1 MLRPYR
7 PRGGPAYDDL
17 VTANQYKNSA
27 DGPVQVSMVTR
38 PLRRSYVAPTTFTFP
53 CLTDWAMIGS
63 NVRNRSTPA
72 RTLAL
77 MALSSLSP
85 SLPRDL
91 ATTGVIR
98 LTRPLIA
105 PGRVSWASRCLTAA
119 LTAPQLLWPSTMTK
133 GAPSSATPYSMLP
146 FTAVPSTTLP
156 ATRTTNKSPT
166 PWSKRSSGATR
177 ESAQPTMTAIGNC
190 PSASAEKSSG
200 LRRGLA
206 GRPSTNRPLPSNNVC
221 SASSAVGR
229 VGGWAAGS
237 GAGRAVPRLPSTSP
251 AAVIPL
257 IHRNSRREE
266 DMARSFR
273 VGRASALGRCAH
285 HRPRVAPAPASVLHR
300 TQKLLH
306 LAVKH
311 RRLFQVDGVAGPGLD
326 EQPGRRNRAF

>member
-1 MLRPYR
+1 M
-7 PRGGPAYDDL
+7 
-17 VTANQYKNSA
+17 
-27 DGPVQVSMVTR
+27 
-38 PLRRSYVAPTTFTFP
+38 
-53 CLTDWAMIGS
+53 
-63 NVRNRSTPA
+63 
-72 RTLAL
+72 
-77 MALSSLSP
+77 
-85 SLPRDL
+85 
-91 ATTGVIR
+91 
-98 LTRPLIA
+98 
-105 PGRVSWASRCLTAA
+105 AA

-146 FTAVPSTTLP
+146 FTAMPSTTLP

-266 DMARSFR
+266 DMTRSFR

-285 HRPRVAPAPASVLHR
+285 HRPRVAPAPASALHR

-326 EQPGRRNRAF
+326 EQPGRRDRAFQEDAGLQAGVVFIPDYDQGGNRQCGKLFGKIVQGRPLGLVVFHRQRRALGGMLAQVIDEFLPPARVFVQQLHAASADAQFPRHRR